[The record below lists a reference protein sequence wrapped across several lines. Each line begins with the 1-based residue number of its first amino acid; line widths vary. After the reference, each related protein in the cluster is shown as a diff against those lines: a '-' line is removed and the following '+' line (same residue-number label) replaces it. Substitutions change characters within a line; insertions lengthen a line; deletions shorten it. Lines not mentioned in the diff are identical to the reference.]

1 MVSEK
6 LRAAI
11 KLNNVPAYKVAHKA
25 GIDPSTL
32 SKLMCGIV
40 KVKPGDPRVIKVG
53 RVLGIPPEECFQ
65 MDMVREVGE

>member
-11 KLNNVPAYKVAHKA
+11 KLNHVPAYKVAHKA

-32 SKLMCGIV
+32 SKLICGIV
-40 KVKPGDPRVIKVG
+40 KVKPGDHRVIKVG
-53 RVLGIPPEECFQ
+53 KILGISAEDCFQ
-65 MDMVREVGE
+65 EEAS